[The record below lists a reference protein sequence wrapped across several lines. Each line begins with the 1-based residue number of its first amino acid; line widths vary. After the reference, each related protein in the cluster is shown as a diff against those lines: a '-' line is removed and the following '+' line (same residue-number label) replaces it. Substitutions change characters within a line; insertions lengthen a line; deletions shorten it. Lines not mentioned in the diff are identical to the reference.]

1 MTGICAIS
9 GRPRPGSMAQLGHSR
24 RVRGPG
30 SAGSQARQR
39 GSTRKANSTLSC
51 RTKVV
56 NASGSSECKVSSHAR
71 AVAEA
76 AGRQVG
82 RPVAHPAEKIERA
95 RLLKATG
102 DSLAV
107 IYRKTGIPSLPTPLP
122 RRHHYEQKTKG
133 CPVTDS
139 EDYCQFFVRIW
150 AEAVLRQVDRV
161 RAMRKRFHIDD
172 RNYERLEEWSPTEE
186 DLQRNFRSLWAEEL
200 TLLWAAHHLE
210 RWGVRL
216 AQERGGTPPER
227 DDVLGNVRNALEH
240 LDDVAFEDDHAVP
253 GDDEK
258 KNWSLRKLP
267 DRRLA
272 ISLGGDSAFGL
283 IDVHELEARAL
294 TAVNAIIDELEQAAV
309 DWYLEMASHD

>member
-1 MTGICAIS
+1 M
-9 GRPRPGSMAQLGHSR
+9 
-24 RVRGPG
+24 
-30 SAGSQARQR
+30 
-39 GSTRKANSTLSC
+39 
-51 RTKVV
+51 
-56 NASGSSECKVSSHAR
+56 
-71 AVAEA
+71 
-76 AGRQVG
+76 
-82 RPVAHPAEKIERA
+82 
-95 RLLKATG
+95 
-102 DSLAV
+102 
-107 IYRKTGIPSLPTPLP
+107 
-122 RRHHYEQKTKG
+122 
-133 CPVTDS
+133 TDS

-161 RAMRKRFHIDD
+161 RAMRKKFHVDD

-186 DLQRNFRSLWAEEL
+186 DLQRNFRSLWAEEH
-200 TLLWAAHHLE
+200 TLIWAAHQLE

-272 ISLGGDSAFGL
+272 ISLGGDSALGL